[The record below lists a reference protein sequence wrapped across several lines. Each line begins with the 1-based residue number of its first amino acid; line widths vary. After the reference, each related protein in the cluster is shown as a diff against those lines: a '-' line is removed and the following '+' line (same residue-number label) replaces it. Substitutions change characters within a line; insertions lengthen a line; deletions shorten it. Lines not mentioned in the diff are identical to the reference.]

1 MKIGDIVELIEPIV
15 GFDRYLGKKAIITDV
30 SDVTHRYSIY
40 FYEDGNKMSWFSN
53 SELKLIKEIE
63 YI

>member
-1 MKIGDIVELIEPIV
+1 MKIGDIVELIKPIV
-15 GFDRYLGKKAIITDV
+15 GFDKYLGKNAVITNI
-30 SDVTHRYSIY
+30 SDSTHRYSIY
-40 FYEDGNKMSWFSN
+40 FYEDGHEMSWFSD

>member
-1 MKIGDIVELIEPIV
+1 MKIGDIVEVIKPFV
-15 GFDRYLGKKAIITDV
+15 GFDRYMGKMAIITDV
-30 SDVTHRYSIY
+30 SYDTDRYSIY
-40 FYEDGNKMSWFSN
+40 LYEDGNKMAWFKD